1 MQDIVKILKYIAPVL
16 SAFLLVPGCAE
27 EEIYE
32 KGQPENPDC
41 YGVWFPTQTAS
52 TNLFLESDDPTEV
65 TYKVRRTKVID
76 EITVPVV
83 VSASE
88 DGIFEVEPLVFAA
101 GEEEAD
107 LKVTF
112 PNAQM
117 GVTYTCDIKVED
129 PDYVQIYGSN
139 STGLSFTVL
148 RANWKS
154 LGTGKWR
161 DDIFSSLYNVTNS
174 YAEID
179 VEIFERED
187 SPGYY
192 RMQVFTQQLIEAL
205 FGVGVQTQGLMTIVD
220 ATDPEAV
227 YIPVQET
234 GVELSSTDGSIKIGS
249 YVSENFSLDA
259 SDSQYGTMTE
269 GVITF
274 PQQSIAV
281 NFSTMGDLWYS
292 ANTSGMLRI
301 MLPGAKVYDYNVKF
315 TKSEPAN
322 GSVTIGVDLSD
333 DVAFMGYKVFE
344 GALDDAQASLNAQDM
359 NDAYVTDG
367 TSAFT
372 GVVSADRN
380 LRISCPE
387 TGEYTLVACLY
398 GGEENS
404 GMTGYGFITFG
415 YVASGDDMPVI
426 LTAGL
431 EQTNEYGGQGYTTD
445 NSIKFYAYGED
456 IRSFDWGMFRNKDI
470 AGLGEEDWEMVL
482 DDAGES
488 FSEDELKQLNAGHYS
503 RLLTGLNG
511 DSDYTLILRAY
522 NGYYTVY
529 KTFSCHTTGKFNPA
543 LEVYEYSDF
552 LSDQPSKRDL
562 TSVKWNYYATN
573 YMEENPV
580 RKLIGQVTIEES
592 AADQS
597 GIDFMTIYGISGVEF
612 DTGGGIPVV
621 YMPNSAATEGYNGV
635 LALYSDGNSL
645 GTIDGQ
651 PVYGAFIAE
660 EDGNAYNGVGMYAGA
675 VADGYIYFVPS
686 PAILEQGYTLSYFYT
701 GGTTTAYSLMGE
713 MMLVDPAKDM
723 GGLPDG
729 ASERISALRAKAL
742 GFHSPDNFVELPVD
756 WTAPEAM
763 TSGKKTPANMAQA
776 SIPASAPKAKA
787 ADARVTDSD
796 YQAPVQTGTGF
807 SMTGSAP
814 RKMTLAE

>member
-148 RANWKS
+148 RADWKS

-344 GALDDAQASLNAQDM
+344 GALDDAQAAEQVEIQVKYEGYIARQLEEIETNCYRAVILKD
-359 NDAYVTDG
+359 
-367 TSAFT
+367 
-372 GVVSADRN
+372 GVV
-380 LRISCPE
+380 
-387 TGEYTLVACLY
+387 V
-398 GGEENS
+398 
-404 GMTGYGFITFG
+404 
-415 YVASGDDMPVI
+415 
-426 LTAGL
+426 
-431 EQTNEYGGQGYTTD
+431 
-445 NSIKFYAYGED
+445 ED
-456 IRSFDWGMFRNKDI
+456 IDMTKAR
-470 AGLGEEDWEMVL
+470 
-482 DDAGES
+482 
-488 FSEDELKQLNAGHYS
+488 
-503 RLLTGLNG
+503 
-511 DSDYTLILRAY
+511 
-522 NGYYTVY
+522 
-529 KTFSCHTTGKFNPA
+529 
-543 LEVYEYSDF
+543 
-552 LSDQPSKRDL
+552 
-562 TSVKWNYYATN
+562 
-573 YMEENPV
+573 ENRCQNV
-580 RKLIGQVTIEES
+580 I
-592 AADQS
+592 
-597 GIDFMTIYGISGVEF
+597 
-612 DTGGGIPVV
+612 
-621 YMPNSAATEGYNGV
+621 
-635 LALYSDGNSL
+635 
-645 GTIDGQ
+645 
-651 PVYGAFIAE
+651 
-660 EDGNAYNGVGMYAGA
+660 
-675 VADGYIYFVPS
+675 
-686 PAILEQGYTLSYFYT
+686 YTLSDGTQECFTYT
-701 GGTTTAYSLMGE
+701 GSMND
-713 MMLVDPAKDM
+713 LVARLAKLD
-723 GGLPDG
+723 LSRLEIRDRSV
-729 ASERISALRAKAL
+729 SEEFLKYYE
-742 GFHSPDNFVELPVD
+742 GD
-756 WTAPEAM
+756 EA
-763 TSGKKTPANMAQA
+763 
-776 SIPASAPKAKA
+776 
-787 ADARVTDSD
+787 
-796 YQAPVQTGTGF
+796 
-807 SMTGSAP
+807 
-814 RKMTLAE
+814 

>member
-117 GVTYTCDIKVED
+117 GVTYTCDIRVED
-129 PDYVQIYGSN
+129 PDYVQIYGSS

-148 RANWKS
+148 RADWKS

-161 DDIFSSLYNVTNS
+161 DDIFSSLYNVSNL

-426 LTAGL
+426 LTAGCAKYRYNKLNLGEIHGIPRVLDAGQCNDCYSLAVIALKLKEAFGL
-431 EQTNEYGGQGYTTD
+431 EDVNQLPL
-445 NSIKFYAYGED
+445 
-456 IRSFDWGMFRNKDI
+456 SFDIAWYEQKAVAVLLALLLLGFKGIRLGPTLPAFLSPGVAKVLTETFHIRGITDAPSDI
-470 AGLGEEDWEMVL
+470 ASM
-482 DDAGES
+482 
-488 FSEDELKQLNAGHYS
+488 
-503 RLLTGLNG
+503 
-511 DSDYTLILRAY
+511 
-522 NGYYTVY
+522 
-529 KTFSCHTTGKFNPA
+529 
-543 LEVYEYSDF
+543 
-552 LSDQPSKRDL
+552 
-562 TSVKWNYYATN
+562 
-573 YMEENPV
+573 
-580 RKLIGQVTIEES
+580 
-592 AADQS
+592 
-597 GIDFMTIYGISGVEF
+597 
-612 DTGGGIPVV
+612 
-621 YMPNSAATEGYNGV
+621 
-635 LALYSDGNSL
+635 
-645 GTIDGQ
+645 IDG
-651 PVYGAFIAE
+651 
-660 EDGNAYNGVGMYAGA
+660 
-675 VADGYIYFVPS
+675 
-686 PAILEQGYTLSYFYT
+686 
-701 GGTTTAYSLMGE
+701 
-713 MMLVDPAKDM
+713 K
-723 GGLPDG
+723 
-729 ASERISALRAKAL
+729 
-742 GFHSPDNFVELPVD
+742 
-756 WTAPEAM
+756 
-763 TSGKKTPANMAQA
+763 
-776 SIPASAPKAKA
+776 
-787 ADARVTDSD
+787 
-796 YQAPVQTGTGF
+796 
-807 SMTGSAP
+807 
-814 RKMTLAE
+814 